1 MGKMWELLG
10 DGGEEYVEMG
20 DGLTVPQEMTEMM
33 IEADVNG
40 DNQVI
45 CSVEAGGV

>member
-1 MGKMWELLG
+1 MG
-10 DGGEEYVEMG
+10 DGGEEYVEKG
-20 DGLTVPQEMTEMM
+20 DGLTAPQEMTEMM